1 MSKLPGDR
9 PDRQRNFHDKDGTHL
24 FPHPSSYEPRRSLWS
39 AWERRYAAH
48 LDRHQEL
55 AANPEPMDGDPQVVT
70 DLFRHI
76 EMLEQIVAK
85 EKKLIIALR
94 QKAAMGADVDD
105 KDGAD
110 AKAVRIITRGGQ

>member
-9 PDRQRNFHDKDGTHL
+9 PDRQRNFHGKRGEHL
-24 FPHPSSYEPRRSLWS
+24 FPHPSSYEPRRSLWT
-39 AWERRYAAH
+39 AWDRRYAAH

-85 EKKLIIALR
+85 EKLLIIALR